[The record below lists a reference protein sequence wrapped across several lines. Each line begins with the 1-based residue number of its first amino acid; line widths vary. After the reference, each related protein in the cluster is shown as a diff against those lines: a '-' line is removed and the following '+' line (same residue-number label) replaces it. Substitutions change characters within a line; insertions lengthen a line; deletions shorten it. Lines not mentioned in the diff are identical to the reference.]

1 MPTDWDPWAWGAAW
15 NGEFPWKPTV
25 SDGRYGDCERYNPVG
40 GVLPAGP
47 SREAMWECGERIG
60 EDIRMLKQAGL
71 VSSVVLIVF
80 AGQTALAGPVL
91 DIDPGL
97 MGIPRGGVIFEQL
110 PNRSGGPAADTDYIS
125 GNGLPYWQLEA
136 DNILLSESALIRH
149 ITWWGFYGGDSDPS
163 PGADD
168 PPTGPET
175 MRIRLYSARAGDGLP
190 DSSDILFEES
200 FHNPSRTATGRRILT
215 PTAPD
220 EYRFEA
226 DLAVPFT
233 LISGLPYWLEVVQ
246 FGDQASLF
254 RWEHGTGLI
263 NGRAFNNP
271 IVPNWYGTEGSFA
284 FQLSTIPEPSSF
296 GLLLA
301 CVVLS
306 TLLGPGGRRATS
318 R

>member
-1 MPTDWDPWAWGAAW
+1 
-15 NGEFPWKPTV
+15 
-25 SDGRYGDCERYNPVG
+25 
-40 GVLPAGP
+40 
-47 SREAMWECGERIG
+47 
-60 EDIRMLKQAGL
+60 MLKQALL
-71 VSSVVLIVF
+71 VSSVVLVAF
-80 AGQTALAGPVL
+80 AGQMALAGPVL
-91 DIDPGL
+91 DIDLDL
-97 MGIPRGGVIFEQL
+97 MGIPRGGIVFEQL

-136 DNILLSESALIRH
+136 DNVLLNESALIRH

-190 DSSDILFEES
+190 NSSDILFEAS
-200 FHNPSRTATGRRILT
+200 LLNPSRTATGRRILT

-220 EYRFEA
+220 EYRFDA

-233 LISGLPYWLEVVQ
+233 LMSGNPYWLEIVQ

-284 FQLSTIPEPSSF
+284 FQLSTIPEPSSLSLLSLCVLLNTSW
-296 GLLLA
+296 GL
-301 CVVLS
+301 
-306 TLLGPGGRRATS
+306 GGRRVAP